1 METTT
6 AAAANTAIESIQE
19 VFTGI
24 TSSVSVGDI
33 ASIIGIALAVCVG
46 LVLFYFG
53 ARKVS
58 RMVVTAFK
66 SGKLRF

>member
-6 AAAANTAIESIQE
+6 AAANTAIESIQE

>member
-6 AAAANTAIESIQE
+6 AAANPAIESIQE

>member
-6 AAAANTAIESIQE
+6 VAANTAIESIQE

>member
-6 AAAANTAIESIQE
+6 AAANTAIESIQE

-33 ASIIGIALAVCVG
+33 ASIIGIALSVCVG

-58 RMVVTAFK
+58 RMAVTAFK

>member
-6 AAAANTAIESIQE
+6 AAVNTAIESIQE